1 MHCMQLPGGAMA
13 ASSRI
18 AALGRK
24 RSAGTH
30 GEELLLVQDGTNR
43 LGHVMGHVWLVG
55 GKLLGP

>member
-1 MHCMQLPGGAMA
+1 MA